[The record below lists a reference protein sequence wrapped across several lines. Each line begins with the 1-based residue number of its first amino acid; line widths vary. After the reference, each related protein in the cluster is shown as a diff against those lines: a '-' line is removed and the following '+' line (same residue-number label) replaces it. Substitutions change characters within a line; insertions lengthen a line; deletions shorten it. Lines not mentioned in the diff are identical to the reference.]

1 MSATKN
7 SSRPRLSEE
16 DRAQKRAAERELMA
30 EAIEQLRSSEGWKR
44 WLDVRRHFHHYSFHN
59 QLLIA
64 HARPGATRVA
74 GFRRWLSLGYCVRK
88 GERAIRIWAPCPP
101 SAKRLGEW
109 RQAGADPAERPR
121 TFFRLVA
128 VFDRSQVDPLPDFPG
143 GPVDLDP
150 PIEPISW
157 RWPRRSLRTARR
169 LRHLDRFAGNGRARR
184 RFGPGLLRPPHPPHR
199 GRCRLS

>member
-1 MSATKN
+1 MSATKT

-16 DRAQKRAAERELMA
+16 ARAQKRAAERELMA

-44 WLDVRRHFHHYSFHN
+44 WLDVRRNFHRYSFHN

-101 SAKRLGEW
+101 SPKKLREW
-109 RQAGADPAERPR
+109 RQAGADPAERPH

-128 VFDRSQVDPLPDFPG
+128 VFDRVPSRPAY
-143 GPVDLDP
+143 
-150 PIEPISW
+150 PISPAV
-157 RWPRRSLRTARR
+157 R
-169 LRHLDRFAGNGRARR
+169 
-184 RFGPGLLRPPHPPHR
+184 
-199 GRCRLS
+199 